1 MKESH
6 DNLEPL
12 KIGGSAYSRR
22 NREDMEAE
30 GGEVRPV
37 NVGAK
42 PKTMIEQQSRF
53 LTAHPEKARSLSAKP
68 EKKER
73 V

>member
-12 KIGGSAYSRR
+12 KIGGSAYSKK
-22 NREDMEAE
+22 NREDMQAE
-30 GGEVRPV
+30 GGEVRKV

-42 PKTMIEQQSRF
+42 PKTLI
-53 LTAHPEKARSLSAKP
+53 A
-68 EKKER
+68 
-73 V
+73 